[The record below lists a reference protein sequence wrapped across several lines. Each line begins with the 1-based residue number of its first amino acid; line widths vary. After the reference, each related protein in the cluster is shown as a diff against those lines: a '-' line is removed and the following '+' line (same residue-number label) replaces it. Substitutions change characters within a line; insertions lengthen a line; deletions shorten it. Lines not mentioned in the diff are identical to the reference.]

1 MIDLLE
7 VTLFDCR
14 TVKMTH
20 VKERYSRTNMIQSV
34 QQKPCEQ
41 ILEERHRSVKNIG
54 CIKHIGKNH
63 TKKGL
68 PKMVLVML
76 NSPFDNMYFL
86 NKW

>member
-41 ILEERHRSVKNIG
+41 ILEERQRSVKNIG
-54 CIKHIGKNH
+54 CTKYIGKNCP
-63 TKKGL
+63 KKDCQRW
-68 PKMVLVML
+68 
-76 NSPFDNMYFL
+76 F
-86 NKW
+86 